1 MTYLNQRASPF
12 WNVLSCLKK
21 KKTTCPSQ
29 EEVFTKRDRFP
40 LGVCLKICTALSVLD
55 NRSTD
60 PNLSAYTEPAVVLKE
75 AKEREK
81 MKKIGAEQAKYIVD
95 GG

>member
-40 LGVCLKICTALSVLD
+40 LGVCLKISTALSVLD
-55 NRSTD
+55 NSDRSTD
-60 PNLSAYTEPAVVLKE
+60 PNLSAHTEPAVELSLAMGMVSHILSS
-75 AKEREK
+75 A
-81 MKKIGAEQAKYIVD
+81 GHLYF
-95 GG
+95 